1 LGSEVF
7 LIYKNKKVFSLLII
21 TIFAFILMSVLE
33 PKIFLTLRN
42 FQSMTVQI
50 PEFGLLAVGMTV
62 CMLTGGID
70 LSIVATAN
78 LSAIMAAIVLTKFAG
93 ATSGAGLTQ
102 TIITIIAAIIVALLI
117 GALCGFING
126 TLITRLSITPI
137 LATLG
142 TMGLFGGL
150 GLIIT
155 KGKGV
160 TGFPEQFLIIGT
172 AHPFKVPLVLYIFIA
187 VVLILGFILNRTMFG
202 FNIYMIGANPIAAKF
217 SGINI
222 NNVLTRVYMTS
233 GLMSG
238 FAAILMISRVNSA
251 RSGYAAT
258 FLLPAV
264 LVCVLGGV
272 NPNGG
277 FGNLTGIVLALSLLQ
292 MLQSGFNI
300 LGASSFFKN
309 VIWGVMLLIAMVINY
324 IGDRYSKRRIETPP
338 LAIKKG

>member
-1 LGSEVF
+1 

-21 TIFAFILMSVLE
+21 TIFAFALMSILE

-42 FQSMTVQI
+42 FQSMTIQI
-50 PEFGLLAVGMTV
+50 PEFGLLAAGIMV

-78 LSAIMAAIVLTKFAG
+78 ISAIAAALVLTKFAG
-93 ATSGAGLTQ
+93 ADSGAGSVQ
-102 TIITIIAAIIVALLI
+102 IYITIIAAILVSLLV
-117 GALCGFING
+117 GLLCGFING
-126 TLITRLSITPI
+126 ILVTQLSISPI

-150 GLIIT
+150 GVIIT
-155 KGKGV
+155 KGKGI
-160 TGFPEQFLIIGT
+160 TGFPEQFLTIGT
-172 AHPFKVPLVLYIFIA
+172 AHPFKVPLVLYIFLA
-187 VVLILGFILNRTMFG
+187 VILILGLILNRTMFG
-202 FNIYMIGANPIAAKF
+202 FNVYMIGANPMAAKF

-222 NNVLTRVYMTS
+222 NSVLTRVYMIS

-238 FAAILMISRVNSA
+238 IAAILMISRVNSA

-277 FGNLTGIVLALSLLQ
+277 FGNLTGMVLALSLLQ

-300 LGASSFFKN
+300 LGSSSFFKN
-309 VIWGVMLLIAMVINY
+309 VIWGAMLLIAMVINY
-324 IGDRYSKRRIETPP
+324 FGDRYSKRSIESRPVSV
-338 LAIKKG
+338 KKV

>member
-1 LGSEVF
+1 M
-7 LIYKNKKVFSLLII
+7 IYKNKKVFSLLII
-21 TIFAFILMSVLE
+21 TILAFALMSILE

-50 PEFGLLAVGMTV
+50 PEFGLLAAGIMV

-78 LSAIMAAIVLTKFAG
+78 ISAIIAGLILVKFAG
-93 ATSGAGLTQ
+93 ADSGAGTVQ
-102 TIITIIAAIIVALLI
+102 TYLVIIAAIIASLLV
-117 GALCGFING
+117 GVLCGFING
-126 TLITRLSITPI
+126 LLITKLSISPI

-150 GLIIT
+150 GIIIT

-187 VVLILGFILNRTMFG
+187 VVLILGLILNRTMFG
-202 FNIYMIGANPIAAKF
+202 FNVYMIGANPVAAKF

-238 FAAILMISRVNSA
+238 IAAILMISRVNSA

-277 FGNLTGIVLALSLLQ
+277 FGNLTGMVLALSLLQ

-309 VIWGVMLLIAMVINY
+309 VIWGAMLLIAMVINY
-324 IGDRYSKRRIETPP
+324 IGDRYSKRSIESRP
-338 LAIKKG
+338 LGIKKG

>member
-1 LGSEVF
+1 M
-7 LIYKNKKVFSLLII
+7 IYKNKKVLSLLIF
-21 TIFAFILMSVLE
+21 TVLAFILMSILE
-33 PKIFLTLRN
+33 PSIFLTLRN
-42 FQSMTVQI
+42 FQSMTIQI
-50 PEFGLLAVGMTV
+50 PEFGLLAVGIMV

-70 LSIVATAN
+70 LSIVANAN
-78 LSAIMAAIVLTKFAG
+78 LSAIVAAIILTKFAG
-93 ATSGAGLTQ
+93 AESGAGPVMTYA
-102 TIITIIAAIIVALLI
+102 IIILAIIVALVV

-126 TLITRLSITPI
+126 LLVTQLSITPI

-155 KGKGV
+155 KGIGI

-172 AHPFKVPLVLYIFIA
+172 AHPFKIPLVLFIFLAI
-187 VVLILGFILNRTMFG
+187 VLILSFILNRTLFG
-202 FNIYMIGANPIAAKF
+202 FNVYMIGANQIAAKF

-222 NNVLTRVYMTS
+222 NNVLIRVYMTS
-233 GLMSG
+233 GIMAGL
-238 FAAILMISRVNSA
+238 AAILMIARVNSA

-309 VIWGVMLLIAMVINY
+309 VIWGAMLLIVMVITY
-324 IGDRYSKRRIETPP
+324 FGDRFSKRNIEKRP
-338 LAIKKG
+338 LKVEKVR

>member
-1 LGSEVF
+1 

-21 TIFAFILMSVLE
+21 TIFAFVFMSILE
-33 PKIFLTLRN
+33 PKIFLSLRN
-42 FQSMTVQI
+42 FQSMTIQI
-50 PEFGLLAVGMTV
+50 PEFGLLALGIMV

-78 LSAIMAAIVLTKFAG
+78 ISAIAAALVLTKFAG
-93 ATSGAGLTQ
+93 ADSGAGAVQ
-102 TIITIIAAIIVALLI
+102 TYIVIIAAILVSLLVGI
-117 GALCGFING
+117 LCGFING
-126 TLITRLSITPI
+126 LLITQLNITPI

-150 GLIIT
+150 GVIIT
-155 KGKGV
+155 KGKGI
-160 TGFPEQFLIIGT
+160 TGFPEQFLTIGT
-172 AHPFKVPLVLYIFIA
+172 AHPLKVPLVLYIFIA
-187 VVLILGFILNRTMFG
+187 VVIILGLILNRTMFG
-202 FNIYMIGANPIAAKF
+202 FNVYMIGANPMAAKF

-238 FAAILMISRVNSA
+238 IAAILMISRVNSA

-277 FGNLTGIVLALSLLQ
+277 FGNLTGMVLALSLLQ
-292 MLQSGFNI
+292 VLQSGFNI
-300 LGASSFFKN
+300 LGSSSFFKN
-309 VIWGVMLLIAMVINY
+309 VIWGAMLLIAMVINY
-324 IGDRYSKRRIETPP
+324 FGDRYSKRSIESRP
-338 LAIKKG
+338 LGIKKV

>member
-1 LGSEVF
+1 M
-7 LIYKNKKVFSLLII
+7 IYKNKKVFSLLII
-21 TIFAFILMSVLE
+21 TIFAFIMMSVLE

-78 LSAIMAAIVLTKFAG
+78 LSAITSAIILSKFAG
-93 ATSGAGLTQ
+93 ADSGAGAVQ
-102 TIITIIAAIIVALLI
+102 TYLVIVVAIIAAMFV
-117 GALCGFING
+117 GAVCGIING

-155 KGKGV
+155 KGTGI

-172 AHPFKVPLVLYIFIA
+172 AHPLKVPLVLYIFLA
-187 VVLILGFILNRTMFG
+187 VVLILGLILNRTMFG
-202 FNIYMIGANPIAAKF
+202 FNVYMIGANPMAAKF

-238 FAAILMISRVNSA
+238 IAAILMISRVNSA

-264 LVCVLGGV
+264 LVCVLGGI

-309 VIWGVMLLIAMVINY
+309 VIWGAMLLIVMVVNY
-324 IGDRYSKRRIETPP
+324 IGDRYSKRRIEIRP
-338 LAIKKG
+338 LIIKKG

>member
-1 LGSEVF
+1 

-21 TIFAFILMSVLE
+21 TIFAFIMMSILE

-78 LSAIMAAIVLTKFAG
+78 LSAITSAIILSKFAG
-93 ATSGAGLTQ
+93 AESGAGTVQ
-102 TIITIIAAIIVALLI
+102 TYLVIVAAIIAAMMVGAVCGIV
-117 GALCGFING
+117 NG

-155 KGKGV
+155 KGTGI

-172 AHPFKVPLVLYIFIA
+172 AHPLKVPFVLYVFLA
-187 VVLILGFILNRTMFG
+187 VVLILGLILNRTMFG
-202 FNIYMIGANPIAAKF
+202 FNVYMIGANPMAAKF

-238 FAAILMISRVNSA
+238 VAAILMISRVNSA

-264 LVCVLGGV
+264 LVCVLGGI

-309 VIWGVMLLIAMVINY
+309 VIWGAMLLIVMVINY
-324 IGDRYSKRRIETPP
+324 IGDRYAKRKIEVKP
-338 LAIKKG
+338 LVTK